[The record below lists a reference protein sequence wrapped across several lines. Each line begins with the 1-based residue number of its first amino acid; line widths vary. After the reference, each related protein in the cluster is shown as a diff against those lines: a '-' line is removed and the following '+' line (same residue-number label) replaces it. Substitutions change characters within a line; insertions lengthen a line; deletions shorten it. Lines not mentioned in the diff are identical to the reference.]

1 MALPTAPMSER
12 GIGLTEPTIQRG
24 TLWFWLILSLGVALA
39 IIALGVGLEPRG
51 AAVLRAPLGSPAA
64 GAFAFGLLLVWAAYA
79 YALAAGRAAGSRE
92 MTLVALNLTLPL
104 GCMLLLLAGL
114 ILPAIVAAVAW
125 AISLLVLGVI
135 LVQREPLAGLMMLP
149 IFGSSLTVSLFT
161 LTLWLLPAPTG

>member
-1 MALPTAPMSER
+1 M
-12 GIGLTEPTIQRG
+12 TEPTIQRG

-51 AAVLRAPLGSPAA
+51 AAVLRAPLTSPAA

-104 GCMLLLLAGL
+104 LCTLLLLAGH
-114 ILPAIVAAVAW
+114 ILPAIVSAFAW
-125 AISLLVLGVI
+125 ALSLLVLGVI

-149 IFGSSLTVSLFT
+149 IFGSSVTASLLTV
-161 LTLWLLPAPTG
+161 TLWLMPAPAA

>member
-1 MALPTAPMSER
+1 MSQR
-12 GIGLTEPTIQRG
+12 GTRLTEPTIQRG

-51 AAVLRAPLGSPAA
+51 AAVLRAPLSSPAA

-92 MTLVALNLTLPL
+92 LTLVGLNLALPL
-104 GCMLLLLAGL
+104 LWMLLLLAGH
-114 ILPAIVAAVAW
+114 ILPGIVSALAW

-149 IFGSSLTVSLFT
+149 LFGASLTASLLT
-161 LTLWLLPAPTG
+161 LTLWLMPAPAG